1 MRRGRSTGFTRV
13 SWQEYLLLAAAPII
27 ALAVLG
33 MWVVTLAK
41 GSNVVDLKLNFLG
54 LALTIRTCG
63 GSKSDCLRARRAIM
77 KGIKN
82 GNNENEGHTPT

>member
-1 MRRGRSTGFTRV
+1 M

-41 GSNVVDLKLNFLG
+41 GSNVVNLELNFLG

-63 GSKSDCLRARRAIM
+63 ESESNCPRARRAIM

-82 GNNENEGHTPT
+82 GNKQN